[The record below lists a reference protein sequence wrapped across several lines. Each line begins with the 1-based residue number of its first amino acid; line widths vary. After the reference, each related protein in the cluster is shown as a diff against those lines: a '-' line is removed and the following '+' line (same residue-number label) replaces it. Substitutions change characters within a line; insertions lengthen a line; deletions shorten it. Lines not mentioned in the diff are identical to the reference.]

1 MKRVLVIND
10 CKFESA
16 ILRDMLIELGY
27 DVKVTSE
34 FLAFNDTKKY
44 IPDLVICNLFMKK
57 ITGDKLIK
65 KIKDIDEN
73 ILNILSSS
81 SKLRVDDYKNCGVDE
96 VIKTPITIEELR
108 ETLNKLENKNNR
120 SMFLFCPYCGEQ
132 LENGSFLFCPYCGKK
147 LK

>member
-1 MKRVLVIND
+1 MKKVLVIND

-16 ILRDMLIELGY
+16 VLRDMLIELGY

-34 FLAFNDTKKY
+34 FLVFNDVKKY

-65 KIKDIDEN
+65 KIKDIDKN
-73 ILNILSSS
+73 TLNILSSS
-81 SKLRVDDYKNCGVDE
+81 NKLRMDDYENYGVDE
-96 VIKTPITIEELR
+96 VIKTPINIEDLKEVLSR
-108 ETLNKLENKNNR
+108 LENKTNK
-120 SMFLFCPYCGEQ
+120 SLFLFCPYCGER
-132 LENGSFLFCPYCGKK
+132 LKNGSFLFCPYCGNK